1 LKKKPTKWREAFKAA
16 SLESDKSERK
26 RLCAEARR
34 LMQERLV
41 AIANGGDSREE
52 RTMEEALR
60 KLWTLEHGAGPRNR
74 ERKRKQSKRKR

>member
-1 LKKKPTKWREAFKAA
+1 
-16 SLESDKSERK
+16 
-26 RLCAEARR
+26 
-34 LMQERLV
+34 MQERLV